1 MTKEQLIELIQKQIP
16 DGDLITFR
24 CKGVDDSDR
33 YFNLSYID
41 DSTNV
46 GLWELRLREIPDG
59 ESPFM
64 HSIDNAV
71 LWKDFGKLEAKIGW
85 KQ

>member
-24 CKGVDDSDR
+24 CKGVDGNDR

-46 GLWELRLREIPDG
+46 GLWKLHLREIPDG
-59 ESPFM
+59 ESPFK
-64 HSIDNAV
+64 HSIDNAAM
-71 LWKDFGKLEAKIGW
+71 WRDFGKLEAKVNW
-85 KQ
+85 KN